1 MFYVS
6 EHIALRNPTFF
17 SNIDNPIFIS
27 HSFFTI
33 SIELIFLS
41 YSMHDELQEDGN
53 SLLLMLQYFS
63 PFYVISVFQDKEYF
77 VLFGF
82 KQILANSK
90 ESLSIMFQ
98 LSVCSCRNMKSTKVL
113 KIDSTTI
120 SN

>member
-63 PFYVISVFQDKEYF
+63 PSMSL
-77 VLFGF
+77 LFS
-82 KQILANSK
+82 KTRNILFF
-90 ESLSIMFQ
+90 L
-98 LSVCSCRNMKSTKVL
+98 
-113 KIDSTTI
+113 DS
-120 SN
+120 NRF